1 MKILAVDDS
10 QTIRDLV
17 GQTLLE
23 TGYTNVEFA
32 VDGVDALEKVNGA
45 EDEFEFFIVDIN
57 MPRMD
62 GFELIE
68 NLRNMFTYMST
79 PIMVLTTERS
89 EDMKKKG
96 KDAGATSWIVKPF
109 EKKKFLDGIKQTLD
123 YTNAFILST
132 EHLVFYKTFTFQQ
145 LLLYYYFK
153 MQKPK

>member
-10 QTIRDLV
+10 NTIRDLV
-17 GQTLLE
+17 SQTLFE
-23 TGYTNVEFA
+23 NGYTDIELA
-32 VDGVDALEKVNGA
+32 VDGIDALEKVNNS

-89 EDMKKKG
+89 EEMKKKG
-96 KDAGATSWIVKPF
+96 KRAGATSWIVKPF
-109 EKKKFLDGIKQTLD
+109 EKEKFLNGIDQTLAYVND
-123 YTNAFILST
+123 D
-132 EHLVFYKTFTFQQ
+132 E
-145 LLLYYYFK
+145 
-153 MQKPK
+153 